1 MDKDAKSEKEIII
14 DTLQGIKRKLKKTCK
29 RAKDYSNDSQKI
41 FYNLL
46 DITNKANI
54 LLNKIQAVEY
64 DKEHVVEFIREIY
77 NSMDEVIEV
86 LDGLR
91 YDAKELLKLSIDI
104 SYDLLSI
111 KKNFEEANKDGEEV
125 DSEDNIDELYY
136 DNE

>member
-1 MDKDAKSEKEIII
+1 M
-14 DTLQGIKRKLKKTCK
+14 
-29 RAKDYSNDSQKI
+29 
-41 FYNLL
+41 
-46 DITNKANI
+46 
-54 LLNKIQAVEY
+54 LNKIQAVEY